1 MITALMHALS
11 ARRPG
16 DREEGASA
24 LEYVLLAG
32 LIAVIIVS
40 AVTLLGGD
48 IRAILGDVANRIGD
62 GSAAS

>member
-24 LEYVLLAG
+24 WEYVLLAG

-48 IRAILGDVANRIGD
+48 IDAMFEDIAGRFGGD
-62 GSAAS
+62 STTS